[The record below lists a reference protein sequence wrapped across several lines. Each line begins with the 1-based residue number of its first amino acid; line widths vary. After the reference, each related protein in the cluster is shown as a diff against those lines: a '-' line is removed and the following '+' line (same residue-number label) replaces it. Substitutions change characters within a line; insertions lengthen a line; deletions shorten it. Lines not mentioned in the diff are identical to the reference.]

1 MKKTE
6 NGEYFLKMI
15 NQYKYWLYRSIKEV
29 MLYEILKEKKYI
41 DLKYIKPLTY
51 KRAQGRKGKGVVQN
65 KDIDH
70 LRIRWVKVTITR
82 LTTKV
87 LWSVF

>member
-15 NQYKYWLYRSIKEV
+15 NQYKHWLYRSIKEV

-41 DLKYIKPLTY
+41 DLKYIKPLTS
-51 KRAQGRKGKGVVQN
+51 KRGQGRKGRM
-65 KDIDH
+65 
-70 LRIRWVKVTITR
+70 LFRIKLLIT
-82 LTTKV
+82 LEFGELKSQ
-87 LWSVF
+87 LLG

>member
-1 MKKTE
+1 
-6 NGEYFLKMI
+6 
-15 NQYKYWLYRSIKEV
+15 

-51 KRAQGRKGKGVVQN
+51 KWAQGRKGKGVVQN

-70 LRIRWVKVTITR
+70 LRIR
-82 LTTKV
+82 
-87 LWSVF
+87 